1 MPDEKADLNQL
12 FEIKVLTEGRIEK
25 SIFSL
30 IDGFGDSFTE
40 RSKSRHAISLRNLG
54 SFQ

>member
-25 SIFSL
+25 TIFRL
-30 IDGFGDSFTE
+30 IDGFDNSLTE
-40 RSKSRHAISLRNLG
+40 RSKNRHAISLRNFG

>member
-25 SIFSL
+25 SIFRVAL
-30 IDGFGDSFTE
+30 IIAFELQVEDF
-40 RSKSRHAISLRNLG
+40 
-54 SFQ
+54 